1 MSEPPPARPGAAA
14 PGKPPVRRRAVSR
27 LDLAVSRLSPAWR
40 RALPGAGDLARRA
53 ARASLA
59 GAARRDGRRVDRAA
73 ELSLVLA
80 DDALLHHLN
89 RQYRR
94 VDKPTNVLSFPG
106 GVASADGGIGGAA
119 PAMLGDVV
127 LAVETV
133 AAEAA
138 AQGKTMADHF
148 SHLVVHGVLHLLGYD
163 HLAAG
168 DAAAMESLEI
178 EVLAGLGIADPYRP
192 ARSRRPARRGA
203 RPQKSISKKSIPQKS
218 IPKKSIPRKSAQ
230 RKSGR
235 GKPASGRGAALG

>member
-1 MSEPPPARPGAAA
+1 
-14 PGKPPVRRRAVSR
+14 
-27 LDLAVSRLSPAWR
+27 
-40 RALPGAGDLARRA
+40 LPGAGDLARRA
-53 ARASLA
+53 ARAALA
-59 GAARRDGRRVDRAA
+59 GAARRDGRRVGGAA

-106 GVASADGGIGGAA
+106 GVASADGDCVGAAA

-133 AAEAA
+133 AAEAT
-138 AQGKTMADHF
+138 AQGKPMADHF

-168 DAAAMESLEI
+168 EAAAMESLEI
-178 EVLAGLGIADPYRP
+178 EVLAGLGIADPYRSP
-192 ARSRRPARRGA
+192 SRGGRRPARPHPA
-203 RPQKSISKKSIPQKS
+203 RPGTSSSQKPAR
-218 IPKKSIPRKSAQ
+218 RKA
-230 RKSGR
+230 G
-235 GKPASGRGAALG
+235 GAKPASRRGAAVG